1 MRTEKQVLDERAR
14 VDAAQRAILDKAAHE
29 KRALTP
35 EENEQWDRADQDFQS
50 LTRELNMIR
59 SLLERDKPEDTG
71 DVIPIPSAAPAKP
84 DKAKEANYDRWCHQL
99 VKGAG
104 VPREQAMAMMN
115 AERASTSSSGDGLYV
130 MPEEFISMLEVKM
143 KAFGG
148 MIQACYNH
156 RSRSGNPMRWPTY
169 DGTSQTGQW
178 VSQPRASDIEPRGLT
193 FDRNSFAAHTWYD
206 IIGMDWEFIQDEEVG
221 LVARLVAEFIGEAAG
236 RALNWQFTKG
246 NGSGVPTG
254 ILDATGGASTG
265 KTTSSNSA
273 ITKTELIDLV
283 HSVDPAYRVGPNVA
297 FMFNDATLAAIRKL
311 DLGTSDTVPIW
322 QPAFREGDP
331 DRILGYRYVINQDF
345 PSIAASQKVAA
356 FGDWSKYVIRRV
368 RDVNVVRLDE
378 TFAARMQT
386 AFLGWLR
393 VDGKFIQPS
402 AIKLLTMNS

>member
-1 MRTEKQVLDERAR
+1 MRTEKEVLDLRAR
-14 VDAAQRAILDKAAHE
+14 VDAAQRAILDKAASE
-29 KRALTP
+29 KRAMNA
-35 EENEQWDRADQDFQS
+35 EENAQWDKADQEFQA
-50 LTRELNMIR
+50 LTKELNMIR
-59 SLLERDKPEDTG
+59 AIQEREQIEEPVVATIPTSRENKQETISRKAAFDKW
-71 DVIPIPSAAPAKP
+71 A
-84 DKAKEANYDRWCHQL
+84 HQL
-99 VKGAG
+99 IKGPAI
-104 VPREQAMAMMN
+104 PREQAMAMVN

-130 MPEEFISMLEVKM
+130 MPEEFISMLEVKL
-143 KAFGG
+143 KQFGG
-148 MIQACYNH
+148 MFQASYLH
-156 RSRSGNPMRWPTY
+156 RSRTGNPMRWPTY

-178 VSQPRASDIEPRGLT
+178 VSQPRSSDIVPRGLT
-193 FDRNSFAAHTWYD
+193 FDRNSFSAHTWYD

-246 NGSGVPTG
+246 DGSGVPTG

-273 ITKTELIDLV
+273 ITKTELIDTV
-283 HSVDPAYRVGPNVA
+283 HSVDPAYRNGPNVA
-297 FMFNDATLAAIRKL
+297 WMFNDSTLAAIRKL
-311 DLGTSDTVPIW
+311 DLGVSDTVPIW

-356 FGDWSKYVIRRV
+356 FGDWSKYVIRQV

-378 TFAARMQT
+378 TFAALMQT